1 MTALLG
7 QDFRELADARAILR
21 QVVEH
26 CADGDLERAESIA
39 LAGLQQYTS
48 ATALAVVDAAA
59 AIVLAQSLDHAPRL
73 VCGRLIA
80 RLLAGGRPVLQLVFP
95 ERARGETAQ
104 VVAAVLVHIAAAE
117 STLRTTFPAMWA
129 QWALASP
136 RVEPHPSTTALALG
150 RPTWVDGVAEQLV
163 DAAQRVITVDVFRF
177 VDGGSRA
184 LAAAWRDLPREIAS
198 RIGNYYQVLAVL
210 RGAEQRGRGR

>member
-48 ATALAVVDAAA
+48 ATALAVIDAAGA
-59 AIVLAQSLDHAPRL
+59 VVLARSLDHAPRV
-73 VCGRLIA
+73 VCERLTGRG
-80 RLLAGGRPVLQLVFP
+80 LASGRGVPQLVFP
-95 ERARGETAQ
+95 ERARGETAE
-104 VVAAVLVHIAAAE
+104 VVGATLVHIAAAE

-129 QWALASP
+129 QWVLASP
-136 RVEPHPSTTALALG
+136 RIESHPSVTALALG
-150 RPTWVDGVAEQLV
+150 RPTWLDGVAEQLV